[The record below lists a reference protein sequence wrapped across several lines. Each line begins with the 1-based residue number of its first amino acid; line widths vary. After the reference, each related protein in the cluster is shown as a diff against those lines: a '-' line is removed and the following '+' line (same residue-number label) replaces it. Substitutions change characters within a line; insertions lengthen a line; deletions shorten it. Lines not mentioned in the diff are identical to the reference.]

1 MFQKQSII
9 HVRYLACVPVRN
21 ITQHLIKTYP
31 TCDVRLPSVGFPSL
45 TDSLLLLIVGPACLG
60 PFV

>member
-1 MFQKQSII
+1 M
-9 HVRYLACVPVRN
+9 YLACVPVRN